1 MNEKPVERLS
11 RELAI
16 EIAESL
22 HAIPDAPR
30 FSGALKA
37 TVRDLQD
44 WCEGTTA
51 ATYGEPLRW
60 TPAMQARWLE
70 AEARRECQVWPGP
83 AGLRRIFNAKFRPD
97 FKLFEAAP
105 PKPPVKCEMCNDTG
119 VVDGSVGVRRKI
131 FWCTCD
137 QAIWLQINV
146 PNYLSLCNQ
155 REATQEAPTR
165 SAPPSKKSKPSSSGR
180 SRTERSDQ
188 NDGPYHSCNFSA
200 T

>member
-155 REATQEAPTR
+155 REATQEAARRVPVPTQQEIEAIKQR
-165 SAPPSKKSKPSSSGR
+165 QEQNRK
-180 SRTERSDQ
+180 ERSE
-188 NDGPYHSCNFSA
+188 
-200 T
+200 